1 MAFRAG
7 SVGPSAPA
15 QQRVRYV
22 RPELRLLERH
32 THRSGRDTVDH
43 GRIGSD
49 DFANSCCGV
58 LRNLSNY
65 WNMSTRT
72 PHFRIDAAGALCFC
86 HGPWLRLGERAR

>member
-1 MAFRAG
+1 MCG
-7 SVGPSAPA
+7 SLSG
-15 QQRVRYV
+15 RIFHV

-65 WNMSTRT
+65 LEHEDTY
-72 PHFRIDAAGALCFC
+72 AAFQD
-86 HGPWLRLGERAR
+86 

>member
-7 SVGPSAPA
+7 SVGPSAPG

-22 RPELRLLERH
+22 RGVRARNHPRLLRELRLLERH

-65 WNMSTRT
+65 LGYDYTY
-72 PHFRIDAAGALCFC
+72 AAFQD
-86 HGPWLRLGERAR
+86 

>member
-32 THRSGRDTVDH
+32 THRSRRDTVDH

-49 DFANSCCGV
+49 NFANSCCGV

-65 WNMSTRT
+65 LEHEYTY
-72 PHFRIDAAGALCFC
+72 AAFQD
-86 HGPWLRLGERAR
+86 

>member
-1 MAFRAG
+1 MPIAGRLRGTPPFAPYPMAFRAG

-65 WNMSTRT
+65 
-72 PHFRIDAAGALCFC
+72 L
-86 HGPWLRLGERAR
+86 EY

>member
-1 MAFRAG
+1 
-7 SVGPSAPA
+7 
-15 QQRVRYV
+15 
-22 RPELRLLERH
+22 LRLLERH

-65 WNMSTRT
+65 LEYEYTY
-72 PHFRIDAAGALCFC
+72 AAFQD
-86 HGPWLRLGERAR
+86 